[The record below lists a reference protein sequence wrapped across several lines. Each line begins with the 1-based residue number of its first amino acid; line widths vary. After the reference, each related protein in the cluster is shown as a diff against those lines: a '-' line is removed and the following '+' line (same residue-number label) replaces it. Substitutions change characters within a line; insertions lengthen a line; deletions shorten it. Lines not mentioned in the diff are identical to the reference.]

1 MAEYLGWEDYLTI
14 GIYFVLVI
22 GVGLWSTCRSNK
34 GSAHGYFLAG
44 KNMHWIPVGASIFA
58 SNIGAPM
65 FIGIA
70 GSAAASGIAVIIYE
84 WIAVYFLV
92 LLGWIFVPVYT
103 SCGAFTTPGYLR
115 KRYGGKRIRIYSS
128 IFALIG
134 FVLFNISIEI
144 YSGGVFLKQLLGWNM
159 YLCVVIILFVTAVY
173 TIVGGLTSVIYTD
186 TLQTVVLISGSIV
199 LFVLS
204 YSEVGGWDGLQD
216 KYMKAAAN
224 ETLINATLYGC
235 GLPREDSFTILRSP
249 LTGDIPWTG
258 SIFGLSTLGLYVWC
272 HDQLI
277 VQRCL
282 AAKSISHA
290 KAGSLLG
297 ACLKILPFFLYL
309 IPGMV
314 SRILY
319 PEEVACADPETC
331 SRVCGNPAGCSNMAY
346 PLMVLRFLP
355 SGLRGLMLAALIAA
369 LMSSMTSILNSASSI
384 VTLDIWCVA
393 RKRASEMELM
403 IVGRITV
410 LVLVATSI
418 LWLPILEKVQGGMFW
433 FYMQSIRSY
442 LIPPWCILFML
453 GVFWKRTTEAGGFWG
468 LILSLV
474 VGIVRMVLDFT
485 FTSPLCGSGKPDERP
500 SVIANVDFLH
510 FAIILA
516 VFTTIC
522 MVVISLQTEPRPG
535 RKLRR
540 VTWWTR
546 HDKQLPD
553 PDTDEE
559 EEEESQNEPR
569 ERGRMIDSNQIE
581 EETIGDNTFGIQLP
595 ESEATANRCKT
606 VCMKWIC
613 GTTGENANQ
622 SAWEAEDI
630 RKQQEKDQSLDE
642 NPFWRRVLNISAV
655 IIIITTTVLIAYF
668 N

>member
-1 MAEYLGWEDYLTI
+1 MDI
-14 GIYFVLVI
+14 
-22 GVGLWSTCRSNK
+22 C
-34 GSAHGYFLAG
+34 
-44 KNMHWIPVGASIFA
+44 
-58 SNIGAPM
+58 
-65 FIGIA
+65 
-70 GSAAASGIAVIIYE
+70 
-84 WIAVYFLV
+84 
-92 LLGWIFVPVYT
+92 T
-103 SCGAFTTPGYLR
+103 SLHVMWGYLR

-159 YLCVVIILFVTAVY
+159 YLCVVIILLVTAVY
-173 TIVGGLTSVIYTD
+173 TIIGGLTSVIYTD
-186 TLQTVVLISGSIV
+186 TLQTVVLIAGSVV

-204 YSEVGGWDGLQD
+204 YMEVGGWGGLQD
-216 KYMKAAAN
+216 KYMSSAAN
-224 ETLINATLYGC
+224 ETLLNTSYYGC
-235 GLPREDSFTILRSP
+235 GLPREDAFTILRHP
-249 LTGDIPWTG
+249 VTGDIPWTG

-297 ACLKILPFFLYL
+297 ACLKIMPFFLYL

-319 PEEVACADPETC
+319 PDEVACADPETC
-331 SRVCGNPAGCSNMAY
+331 SRVCDNPAGCSNMAY

-355 SGLRGLMLAALIAA
+355 SGLRGLMLAALVAA

-384 VTLDIWCVA
+384 VTLDIWRVA
-393 RKRASEMELM
+393 RKRASELELM
-403 IVGRITV
+403 IVGRVTV

-442 LIPPWCILFML
+442 LIPPWCMLFML

-474 VGIVRMVLDFT
+474 VGVVRMVLDFT
-485 FTSPLCGSGKPDERP
+485 YTTPLCGSGETDERP
-500 SVIANVDFLH
+500 SIIAKVDFLH

-516 VFTTIC
+516 AFTTIC
-522 MVVISLQTEPRPG
+522 MVVISLFTEQRPE

-546 HDKQLPD
+546 HDKHLPD
-553 PDTDEE
+553 PDTDDEE
-559 EEEESQNEPR
+559 VEGDRNQDVI
-569 ERGRMIDSNQIE
+569 GTMISPNLTDVNKFE
-581 EETIGDNTFGIQLP
+581 IQLP
-595 ESEATANRCKT
+595 EVKAPSNRFKTA
-606 VCMKWIC
+606 CMTWVC
-613 GTTGENANQ
+613 GTTGDTVKQ
-622 SAWEAEDI
+622 SAWEVGDDQRQRE
-630 RKQQEKDQSLDE
+630 RDQSLSE
-642 NPFWRRVLNISAV
+642 NPFWKRVLDISAV
-655 IIIITTTVLIAYF
+655 ITIIITTVLIGYF